1 MLMTRRIPEVL
12 FCLILLLALQLFTP
26 GLWADSLWKGAGSDF
41 SDNVALKEG
50 DIVMIEVSESTE
62 AQADS
67 DREREKNVEIGGES
81 GTGSGQSTIIHD
93 LAELIPI
100 FGATISGNSEYDSER
115 ELDASESLNTRI
127 SVMVD
132 EVQPNGVMKLKGER
146 KIKYDDEIKNITFVG
161 YARTHDVRS
170 DNTIP
175 SDRIANARI
184 FYEGELGLRDGEPRT
199 IVGKTWKFFKNVL
212 FW

>member
-1 MLMTRRIPEVL
+1 MSMIRRIPE
-12 FCLILLLALQLFTP
+12 LLLCLVLLVALQPYP
-26 GLWADSLWKGAGSDF
+26 GGLLAESLWKGSRSDF
-41 SDNVALKEG
+41 GDKVALKEG
-50 DIVMIEVSESTE
+50 DIVMIDVSESTQ

-67 DREREKNVEIGGES
+67 DREREKDIEIGGEA
-81 GTGSGQSTIIHD
+81 GGGPGQSTIIHD

-115 ELDASESLNTRI
+115 ELDSSESLNTRI
-127 SVMVD
+127 SVVVD
-132 EVQPNGVMKLKGER
+132 EVKPNGVMKLKGER

-161 YARTHDVRS
+161 YARTTDVRA

-175 SDRIANARI
+175 SDRVANSKI
-184 FYEGELGLRDGEPRT
+184 FYEGELGLKDGEPRT